1 MSSPRAWS
9 RGLTRAAEAADATGF
24 VPIDPPAYA
33 TKREL
38 RVDGWL
44 AAARAEVCV
53 SLEVAPEL
61 ALPSRIMKGCAA
73 TRSSHGAERLGECLG
88 GLAQDASRPARS
100 SQFAADFPLKS

>member
-1 MSSPRAWS
+1 MQ
-9 RGLTRAAEAADATGF
+9 AAEAADATNF

-33 TKREL
+33 TQREL

-61 ALPSRIMKGCAA
+61 ALPSRLMKVLRGHALSEGCSGLGDALEGWRRA
-73 TRSSHGAERLGECLG
+73 LLSAPLAE
-88 GLAQDASRPARS
+88 
-100 SQFAADFPLKS
+100 FAAKFPLKS